1 MYSTDEILRKIGRNI
16 ILFQQLEQLLKYLC
30 ANGNISGFASKL
42 QDNIEKR
49 KASIHKQTMGQLVGQ
64 YINNVNPELED
75 LPAEPEEI
83 EEAYFTFKFSIECD
97 AVYFEKK
104 KEALANV
111 VSERNQL
118 VHHLLPQFDLSDP
131 ESCKTIGIRLDDQSE
146 KIRDEIK
153 DLKAIVKTLYDGKK
167 KLSKFFASEEGKKQ
181 FKLSFLQQSRL
192 VILLGEIAIQ
202 TARPDGWA
210 LMSVAGQLIR
220 QHAPEEIALLKERYN
235 HNSLKSLILATELFD
250 LYEEATKKGGIRVLY
265 RLKSGWKLSHA

>member
-30 ANGNISGFASKL
+30 VNGNISGFVSQL
-42 QDNIEKR
+42 QDLTEQRN
-49 KASIHKQTMGQLVGQ
+49 ASIQKQTMGQLVGQ
-64 YINNVNPELED
+64 YINNVNPELEE

-83 EEAYFTFKFSIECD
+83 EEAYCTFKFRTECD
-97 AVYFEKK
+97 SVYFEKK

-131 ESCKTIGIRLDDQSE
+131 ESCKIIGIKLDDQSE
-146 KIRDEIK
+146 RIRDEIK
-153 DLKAIVKTLYDGKK
+153 DLRTNVKTIHDGKK
-167 KLSKFFASEEGKKQ
+167 ALSKFFSSEEGKKH

-192 VILLGEIAIQ
+192 VVLLGEIAVQ

-220 QHAPEEIALLKERYN
+220 QHAPEEIALLKERYS

-250 LYEEATKKGGIRVLY
+250 LYEEVTEKGGIRVLY